1 MSELSTTLHRIKAG
15 DEKAV
20 ADLYRFCYTDC
31 LRVARRVLVSEHLAE
46 EAFQEAFIQF
56 WVGIGE
62 VDADR
67 ALGLLKVLTR
77 RRAIDSV
84 RREQRNRQLTS
95 IDGTAVPDPAE
106 GLVSRDEAKAVL
118 EAVTALEEPLRTAII
133 LAFYDEQPYRRV
145 AEIMDVPEGT
155 AKGWIRT
162 ALVRLERRLNKH
174 AARLGE
180 VRGG

>member
-1 MSELSTTLHRIKAG
+1 MSEFSNILHRIKAG
-15 DEKAV
+15 DEHAV
-20 ADLYRFCYTDC
+20 ADLYRFSYVDC
-31 LRVARRVLVSEHLAE
+31 LPIARRVLVSEHLAE

-56 WVGIGE
+56 WVGLEE
-62 VDADR
+62 VDGDR
-67 ALGLLKVLTR
+67 ALGLLKVLVR

-84 RREQRNRQLTS
+84 RREERNRELTS
-95 IDGTAVPDPAE
+95 TDGTAVPDPAE

-118 EAVTALEEPLRTAII
+118 EAVTELEEPLRTAVI

-174 AARLGE
+174 AARIGE